1 MNWYISVVA
10 ENYANFNGRARRKEY
25 WMFLL
30 FHMIFV
36 IVAMVLD
43 NLLGLDFKMDA
54 GSYAVSMGYG
64 WIYSVYTLAI
74 LIPSLAVAVRRLHD
88 VGKSGWFLLIT
99 LIPLIGGIWCL
110 ILMCTDGD
118 VQDNEYGSSP
128 KA

>member
-1 MNWYISVVA
+1 MNWYLSVVA

-25 WMFLL
+25 WMFVL
-30 FHMIFV
+30 FNTIFV

-43 NLLGLDFKMDA
+43 NLLGLDFKM
-54 GSYAVSMGYG
+54 GSGAYAVSVGYG
-64 WIYSVYTLAI
+64 WIYLVYMLAV
-74 LIPSLAVAVRRLHD
+74 LIPCLAVGVRRLHD
-88 VGKSGWFLLIT
+88 VGKSGWFMLIS
-99 LIPLIGGIWCL
+99 LIPIIGTIWFL